1 MKRNG
6 NYINKYNHKEHKE
19 DTKDT
24 INKIVKN
31 EKLKIKIKTGQ
42 ILRSSKILI
51 TMGETHREKITCT
64 HIELR
69 SSSTK
74 KDKTKMEKKCQHIHK
89 YYIR

>member
-1 MKRNG
+1 MLSNF
-6 NYINKYNHKEHKE
+6 IFELLPDIE
-19 DTKDT
+19 
-24 INKIVKN
+24 
-31 EKLKIKIKTGQ
+31 KIKTRR

-74 KDKTKMEKKCQHIHK
+74 KDKTKMKK
-89 YYIR
+89 